1 MRGFFCKTFAPWRAE
16 AYFEDHEVFCGYL
29 VRYNKVC
36 NTIRVIL
43 FAVAAILLF
52 IGYNVSD
59 GGSWSI
65 AAISDHPYYIIAVGV
80 LLVALGVSLII
91 IENEKQLP
99 KELHLK

>member
-1 MRGFFCKTFAPWRAE
+1 MRFLCKAFTPWRAG
-16 AYFEDHEVFCGYL
+16 AYFEDEAAYCDFL
-29 VRYNKVC
+29 VRYNKTC

-43 FAVAAILLF
+43 FAAAAILLF

-80 LLVALGVSLII
+80 LVLALGVSHII

-99 KELHLK
+99 DELRMK